1 MARAPDFI
9 AYSADNKEVRRVTK
23 DDPHFEDPYSRQQH
37 HQYEEPKHDL
47 LPPKTKA
54 ESEQHMGPE
63 AALFYK
69 EMHDTQ

>member
-1 MARAPDFI
+1 MNVMWSGRLIF

-23 DDPHFEDPYSRQQH
+23 DDPHFADPYSRQQH
-37 HQYEEPKHDL
+37 YQYEEPKHDL

-54 ESEQHMGPE
+54 ELGLE
-63 AALFYK
+63 AVLFYK